1 MARAKVVEV
10 ENVKINLIDS
20 FSEFKDAE
28 GIDRPTL
35 IKVMVDTFKTAL
47 RKKYGSEEHVEVIV
61 NDQNGDLEL
70 FHVRFV
76 VPIEEYWNEV
86 TQISEE
92 MAKEIDPDL
101 EAGELY
107 YTPISMESIG
117 RRNVLAIKQTLSGRI
132 AELKKNI
139 LLKNYQE
146 RVGEVIS
153 GEVYQIWKKE
163 ILLLDEEGNELI
175 LRKEDQI
182 ATDFFK
188 KSENVKAIVRA
199 VDMKNGSPIIF
210 LSRTDPS
217 FLAKLL
223 ENEVPEIMDG
233 LITIKKIVRE
243 PGERAKV
250 AVESFDDRIDPV
262 GACVGMK
269 GSRIH
274 GIVRELRNENIDI
287 INYTSNIQLLLQ
299 RSLTPAKITSMKIN
313 PETMYAEIMLKP
325 DQVSLAIGRKGVNI
339 KLAQELTGYEIDVFR
354 DDVSEEEYDI
364 DLEEFNDEIDQ
375 WVIEELKKVG
385 CDTALSVIKLSD
397 EELVRR
403 TDLEEVTIK
412 DVKAILQAE
421 FGKEQS

>member
-182 ATDFFK
+182 STDFFK

-375 WVIEELKKVG
+375 WVIEELKKIG

-421 FGKEQS
+421 FGKE